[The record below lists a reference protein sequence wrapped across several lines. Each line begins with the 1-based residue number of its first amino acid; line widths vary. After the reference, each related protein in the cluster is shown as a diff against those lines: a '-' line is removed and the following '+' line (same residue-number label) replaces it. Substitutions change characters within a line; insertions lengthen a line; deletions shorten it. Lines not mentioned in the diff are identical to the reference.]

1 MMERRGLDTPSLTTW
16 SNPTLRAES
25 FVALGTFGVLSA
37 GAALL
42 GARATNSTQ
51 PWYRRLRKPRFQPP
65 SWVFAPVWT
74 TLYGLMS
81 LSAWR
86 VWNRPAGPR
95 RSWALALWGVQMGFN
110 ALWSPLFFRY
120 HRPRTALADIAALGV
135 SLAAYTGAAR
145 QVDRGAAWMMV
156 PYLAWVGFATA
167 LNEEIVRLNPRET
180 R

>member
-1 MMERRGLDTPSLTTW
+1 MTEHHALNSPSLSTL
-16 SNPTLRAES
+16 SNPTLRNES
-25 FVALGTFGVLSA
+25 LAALGTFGALTA

-42 GARATNSTQ
+42 GARSSSSTQ
-51 PWYRRLRKPRFQPP
+51 AWYRSLRKPRFQPP
-65 SWVFAPVWT
+65 AWVFGPAWT

-95 RSWALALWGVQMGFN
+95 RSWALALWGVQLGFN
-110 ALWSPLFFRY
+110 ALWSPLFFAK
-120 HRPRTALADIAALGV
+120 HRPRTALLDIAALGV

-156 PYLAWVGFATA
+156 PYLAWVGFASA
-167 LNEEIVRLNPRET
+167 LNEEIVRLNPR
-180 R
+180 